1 MIADLAI
8 AMFGLAAVAA
18 VVRVVR
24 GPHLADRVIAL
35 DVALV
40 ALMGSMTAHAA
51 ATESTTYLSIV
62 AVVAIVGFTATV
74 SLARFIVAEGEDSDI
89 GRSARP
95 ATSPTNPSGMVRPPD
110 VDLGTEDPR

>member
-8 AMFGLAAVAA
+8 VMFGVAAVAA
-18 VVRVVR
+18 IVRVVR

-40 ALMGSMTAHAA
+40 ALMGSMTAVAA
-51 ATESTTYLSIV
+51 KTQSTMYLSIV

-74 SLARFIVAEGEDSDI
+74 SLARFIVAEGEQSDI
-89 GRSARP
+89 GRPARP
-95 ATSPTNPSGMVRPPD
+95 PETPTNPAGTVVPP
-110 VDLGTEDPR
+110 TEEGS